1 MAVKLKVHEDS
12 TRLTVHGDGAVAFT
26 AEQGFPVYPE
36 MQRKSVR
43 YTPSE
48 SAIADTVTPDSGY
61 GGLTE
66 VGVAVDAIPPNYIG
80 SNVPRR
86 SGSDLTEEGG
96 TVTAPAG
103 YYSQEAS
110 KAVPELDSERC
121 IIDFGRYYDTDD
133 GERFWKIYG
142 YFQETDG
149 IGGYVE
155 PYTRID
161 GDVMWFN
168 AIPTGTTVTPREARQ
183 TIGGANVMMEGGVT
197 VEAIPSNYVGSGI
210 TRRSRDDLSGD
221 YDTDAYWVD
230 GPAGY
235 YADNFDY
242 EVPNGT
248 EGTPSASK
256 GAVSNHTVQ
265 VTPSV
270 TNAAGYITG
279 GTKTGTPVTVTAAE
293 LVSGSQTLT
302 ENNTYNV
309 TDLEEVVVDVQ
320 VPAPTLVPYAIRPD
334 AELVATY
341 TYDKHAHA
349 DEGWTIP
356 AYNTAAQTLKAAAN
370 LSPTVTVD
378 LTNYR
383 YIVVE
388 RFLTIPEYSV
398 TTKGKGRQEYTFCS
412 YVYEITRAA
421 ANEIAT
427 IIDPTKKITGVQYM
441 VATNTLYRLLYW
453 TSSTAIGLYA
463 SNGYGAYMTPSA
475 PAASGTTLT
484 LKAPA
489 FCVRGST
496 TYFTSTYMN
505 ALTDIRYQY
514 VIEVYRTPVNNL
526 NVDGWE
532 QDQAINHIIDCATS
546 TDHKLT

>member
-12 TRLTVHGDGAVAFT
+12 TLLTVHSDGTVTFT
-26 AEQGFPVYPE
+26 AEQGFPFYPE
-36 MQRKSVR
+36 MQTKSVR

-61 GGLTE
+61 GGLSE
-66 VGVAVDAIPPNYIG
+66 VGVAVDAIPPNYVG

-96 TVTAPAG
+96 TVTAPSG

-110 KAVPELDSERC
+110 KAVPELDRERC

-149 IGGYVE
+149 VGGYVE

-197 VEAIPSNYVGSGI
+197 VNAIPSDYVGSRI
-210 TRRSRDDLSGD
+210 ARRSRDDLSGD
-221 YDTDAYWVD
+221 YDEGSYWVD

-235 YADNFDY
+235 YADNFDN

-248 EGTPSASK
+248 EGTPTASK
-256 GAVSNHTVQ
+256 GAVSDHAVQ

-270 TNAAGYITG
+270 TNAAGYIVG
-279 GTKTGTPVTVTAAE
+279 GTKTGAPVTVTAAE

-320 VPAPTLVPYAIRPD
+320 GSAPTLVPYAIRPD

-412 YVYEITRAA
+412 YVYEITRVA

-441 VATNTLYRLLYW
+441 AATNSLYRLLYW
-453 TSSTAIGLYA
+453 TSSTAIGLYT

-532 QDQAINHIIDCATS
+532 QDQAINHIIDCAVS